1 MIEGS
6 NVVVISGGITKDP
19 EVVGS
24 GAIAKLGLAVDYAAN
39 DKAGGSTGYFDVTYF
54 LNNDESRNA
63 AFVKKQISEGK
74 MKKGSQISIVGRLVQ
89 ERWTSDE
96 GNRSKVVIVA
106 ESISYV
112 KGGMS
117 KDSGS
122 STDAGEAAN
131 IPEF

>member
-6 NVVVISGGITKDP
+6 NVVVISGGITRDP

-54 LNNDESRNA
+54 LNDDSRNA
-63 AFVKKQISEGK
+63 GFVKKQISEGK

-89 ERWTSDE
+89 ERWTTDE
-96 GNRSKVVIVA
+96 GTRSKVVIVA

-117 KDSGS
+117 RDSGS
-122 STDAGEAAN
+122 TSDAGEAAN